1 MNINYSV
8 AYNRVL
14 LVTIYTHV
22 DSLVGSHQPRAVDFV
37 DYRDSNWAMVMH
49 M

>member
-1 MNINYSV
+1 MDFVDYRDSNWAMV
-8 AYNRVL
+8 MH
-14 LVTIYTHV
+14 HV
-22 DSLVGSHQPRAVDFV
+22 DSLVGSHQLRAVDFV

>member
-1 MNINYSV
+1 MDFVDYRDSNWAMHGN
-8 AYNRVL
+8 A
-14 LVTIYTHV
+14 HV
-22 DSLVGSHQPRAVDFV
+22 DSLVGSHQLRAVDFV